1 MLLKKEGARMTKRI
15 LLIGSSVALGT
26 GIISFAG
33 VGFGNS
39 DSTSGF
45 YVLLLGSVLLATLT
59 CLLCV
64 NHAIRHRRW
73 DWLVIGLVPLLLVEL
88 LFLVLLSPLV
98 PSNAALPDSLTTL
111 FTIQLFILPWLG
123 PLVLLIYAA
132 LSSGSPAWMV
142 RILGS

>member
-1 MLLKKEGARMTKRI
+1 MTKRI
-15 LLIGSSVALGT
+15 LLIGSSVALAT
-26 GIISFAG
+26 GIISYAG
-33 VGFGNS
+33 VVFG
-39 DSTSGF
+39 DAGAASGF

-64 NHAIRHRRW
+64 NHAIRHHRW
-73 DWLVIGLVPLLLVEL
+73 DWLVIGLGPLLLVEL

-98 PSNAALPDSLTTL
+98 SSTGSLTTL